1 MKILIIKF
9 GALGDIILSQGA
21 INAIVQKHG
30 AGNCTILTAPTFV
43 DLMKNIAPAVNII
56 TMDRRKTWALPYF
69 GYKIKAMKFNAVYD
83 LQTNSFTDI
92 LYYFSGI
99 KLWNGRVSNVW
110 QDQNIFR
117 DELNTPKRL
126 AAQLGYGKIDEVPDP
141 NVDYLQSLKDFKLPE
156 RYGLL
161 AVGCSQNRLEKRFP
175 LEYYTKIAQNMIKHK
190 IHPVVIGGKTESLLG
205 AMLSHDTEATNLC
218 QQTMLA
224 DIAQIA
230 RKATIAIGN
239 DTGPMHIITM
249 AGCPSYWLFS
259 EFSDPIIS
267 CPFGAKFEIL
277 RFNQDNYDEIL
288 FEVQKILANY

>member
-21 INAIVQKHG
+21 INAIIKKHG
-30 AGNCTILTAPTFV
+30 AENCTILTAPSFV
-43 DLMKNIAPAVNII
+43 ELMKKIAPVKII

-69 GYKIKAMKFNAVYD
+69 GYKIKAMKFDAVYD

-92 LYYFSGI
+92 LYWFSGI

-110 QDQNIFR
+110 QDQNIYR

-126 AAQLGYGKIDEVPDP
+126 AAQLVYGNIHESPDP
-141 NVDYLQSLKDFKLPE
+141 SVDYLVSKKDFKLPQ

-175 LEYYTKIAQNMIKHK
+175 LEYYTKIAKSMIKQK
-190 IHPVVIGGKTESLLG
+190 IHPVVIGGKSESLLG

-218 QQTMLA
+218 NQTELH

-230 RKATIAIGN
+230 RGATMAIGN

-277 RFNQDNYDEIL
+277 QFNQNNCDEIVL
-288 FEVQKILANY
+288 QVQKILANY